1 MAGVLYIV
9 STPIGNL
16 EDITYRAVRILKEVD
31 LIACE
36 DTRRAKILLA
46 HYGIQKPTTSF
57 HKYTKQEKCD
67 RIIELI
73 KEGKSVAF
81 LVSSGTPL
89 ISDPGYNLVR
99 AAIEAE
105 IQVVPIPG
113 VTALICALSVSGLK
127 SDSFIFLGFLPR
139 KSMARKKLLAS
150 LIDEPRTLIFYESP
164 HRLMKSLQDIAE
176 VFGNRDIVIAREL
189 TKKFEEILRGPA
201 PQVLAELQKRN
212 KIKGEF
218 VILISGEKETIF
230 GKQEQRK

>member
-1 MAGVLYIV
+1 
-9 STPIGNL
+9 
-16 EDITYRAVRILKEVD
+16 
-31 LIACE
+31 
-36 DTRRAKILLA
+36 
-46 HYGIQKPTTSF
+46 
-57 HKYTKQEKCD
+57 
-67 RIIELI
+67 
-73 KEGKSVAF
+73 
-81 LVSSGTPL
+81 GTPL